1 MSSWFGGF
9 GTTLNVKGEFMARN
23 LEAGKYRLGIAL
35 PTEAWYVRAIN
46 PPAAV
51 RAPQPGATPV
61 RTGDAWLGVVTL
73 KAGERVGPV
82 SIMVG
87 QDAAFLSG
95 RAAVAPA
102 ESAIPGGLRVHLIPT
117 ERERVDNILRYSET
131 LVSSDG
137 SFTFSNLAPGSY
149 FVVAQSEPGETPFA
163 PTRPSAWDPTTR
175 IKLRR
180 EAEAANNVVE
190 LKSCQRLVDYALAL
204 KPGQ

>member
-1 MSSWFGGF
+1 MTSLYGGF
-9 GTTLNVKGEFMARN
+9 GTTLNVKGEFTARN
-23 LEAGKYRLGIAL
+23 LEAGKYRLGITL
-35 PTEAWYVRAIN
+35 PTEAWYVRAIKS
-46 PPAAV
+46 PAAA
-51 RAPQPGATPV
+51 RGPQPGATPV

-73 KAGERVGPV
+73 KSGERVSPV

-87 QDAAFLSG
+87 QDAAGLRG
-95 RAAVAPA
+95 RVAVTP
-102 ESAIPGGLRVHLIPT
+102 ESAIPAGLRVHLIPT
-117 ERERVDNILRYSET
+117 ERDRVDNILRYSET
-131 LVSSDG
+131 LVRSDG
-137 SFTFSNLAPGSY
+137 SFTFTNLAPGSY
-149 FVVAQSEPGETPFA
+149 FVVARIEPDEIPFA